1 MKERRAL
8 DILGQVNEKYVVEA
22 AFTPK
27 TKRKPVLRLGLA
39 ACLCLIIAGTFGG
52 RSNNPIGFVLTAY
65 AADGVGYEV
74 SKTPTVIRNDMGT
87 DFFSTYCDENRRVRV
102 SCPFRMICEGD
113 DIESISYSIIGE
125 PTAGS
130 LLEMEESGA
139 WFASETSSEKRVP
152 GDFPEYEVRRSASGT
167 FITSYMGSSYTVAY
181 NKQDCSETLL
191 VFRVENDGD
200 FWSANDINIII
211 SVLHKDGTVL
221 EKELF
226 IHPVFDGG
234 AGELHISYR
243 K

>member
-1 MKERRAL
+1 MKEKRAL
-8 DILGQVNEKYVVEA
+8 NILGQVDEKYVAEA

-27 TKRKPVLRLGLA
+27 TKKKPVLWLGLA
-39 ACLCLIIAGTFGG
+39 ACLCLIISGIFGG
-52 RSNNPIGFVLTAY
+52 HSSNPMGFVLTAY

-74 SKTPTVIRNDMGT
+74 SETPIIIRDDVGT
-87 DFFSTYCDENRRVRV
+87 HFFSTYCDENGRVRV

-125 PTAGS
+125 STANNLS
-130 LLEMEESGA
+130 EMEENGA
-139 WFASETSSEKRVP
+139 WFASEESSEKRIP
-152 GDFPEYEVRRSASGT
+152 GDFPEYEVRRSASGA
-167 FITSYMGSSYTVAY
+167 FVTSYIGSNYTAAY
-181 NKQDCSETLL
+181 SKQDCSETLL

-200 FWSANDINIII
+200 FWSADDISINISI
-211 SVLHKDGTVL
+211 LLKNGTVL

-226 IHPVFDGG
+226 ICPIFDGG

>member
-8 DILGQVNEKYVVEA
+8 DILGQVDEKYVAEA
-22 AFTPK
+22 AFASK
-27 TKRKPVLRLGLA
+27 TKRKPILWLGLA
-39 ACLCLIIAGTFGG
+39 ACLCLIITGTFGG
-52 RSNNPIGFVLTAY
+52 RSNNPMGFVLTAY
-65 AADGVGYEV
+65 AADGAGYEV
-74 SKTPTVIRNDMGT
+74 SETPTVIRNDMGT
-87 DFFSTYCDENRRVRV
+87 HFFSTYCDENGRVRV

-125 PTAGS
+125 STAKS

-139 WFASETSSEKRVP
+139 WFASEALSEKRVP
-152 GDFPEYEVRRSASGT
+152 GNFPEYEVRRSASGI

-181 NKQDCSETLL
+181 NEQDCSETLL

-200 FWSANDINIII
+200 FWSANDINITI